1 MNRKVAALFDGM
13 DTKGDAGGNV
23 PGGNEDAA
31 GFAVQEDD
39 GMITVSTSQFRYVYD
54 KRTGLFTG
62 MVHENVSL
70 LEKPMEFNIWRA
82 PTDNDRNIRHKWM
95 AAQYHRTVT
104 RAYDTQV
111 RVGKQAVVIE
121 TVLSISAVYIQR
133 ILDVNACWTI
143 GSDGTL
149 DAAFTVKKNPEFP
162 FLPRFGLRLFLPGAM
177 ERVEYCGIGP
187 AESYVD
193 KKQAGWHG
201 VFDQTV
207 RAMHEDYVRPQ
218 ENGSHHDCDYVT
230 VYGGQEAFTVAG
242 KETFAFNAS
251 VYTQEELT
259 QKEHNYEL
267 EESPYTVLC
276 LDYRQSGIGSN
287 SCGPE
292 LLEKYRLEEE
302 FRFAVRMR
310 ASHGKDDRKLG

>member
-1 MNRKVAALFDGM
+1 M
-13 DTKGDAGGNV
+13 
-23 PGGNEDAA
+23 
-31 GFAVQEDD
+31 
-39 GMITVSTSQFRYVYD
+39 
-54 KRTGLFTG
+54 
-62 MVHENVSL
+62 
-70 LEKPMEFNIWRA
+70 
-82 PTDNDRNIRHKWM
+82 
-95 AAQYHRTVT
+95 
-104 RAYDTQV
+104 
-111 RVGKQAVVIE
+111 
-121 TVLSISAVYIQR
+121 
-133 ILDVNACWTI
+133 
-143 GSDGTL
+143 
-149 DAAFTVKKNPEFP
+149 
-162 FLPRFGLRLFLPGAM
+162 
-177 ERVEYCGIGP
+177 EYCGIGP

-302 FRFAVRMR
+302 FRFAVRMK